1 MFFEIGPEASSENF
15 VNRCAELNRREV
27 DEKAEHL
34 RLLSWLTG
42 VITSFTMTTPV
53 EFNYDAAVSTVH
65 DLPLVAVMLYVKGFI
80 SVGQGCCSRF
90 FYLLRLSS
98 TSSRCDIYSDN

>member
-1 MFFEIGPEASSENF
+1 MEYKNWCKWCRTMISGKNATEKI

-42 VITSFTMTTPV
+42 LITSFTMTTPV
-53 EFNYDAAVSTVH
+53 EFSFDSAVSTVC
-65 DLPLVAVMLYVKGFI
+65 DLPRTNAVV
-80 SVGQGCCSRF
+80 F
-90 FYLLRLSS
+90 FAKY
-98 TSSRCDIYSDN
+98 

>member
-1 MFFEIGPEASSENF
+1 MLYNIISNDHRFVLKLHLSKF

-42 VITSFTMTTPV
+42 LITSFTMTTPV
-53 EFNYDAAVSTVH
+53 EFNYNSAVSTVH
-65 DLPLVAVMLYVKGFI
+65 DLPLSFANK
-80 SVGQGCCSRF
+80 
-90 FYLLRLSS
+90 LL
-98 TSSRCDIYSDN
+98 

>member
-1 MFFEIGPEASSENF
+1 MRISNFHVVIVGPADFRATIIGLIFVCSSFNRERLVLSKF

-42 VITSFTMTTPV
+42 LITSFTMTTPV
-53 EFNYDAAVSTVH
+53 EFNFDSAVSTV
-65 DLPLVAVMLYVKGFI
+65 
-80 SVGQGCCSRF
+80 
-90 FYLLRLSS
+90 
-98 TSSRCDIYSDN
+98 T